1 MEQGTTKPDKMLEA
15 MKASTLVKKYEDEGI
30 HYASYKDTYR
40 SKDQTLQN
48 DNYPPHMNHSTLNKD
63 YQNLTEEY

>member
-15 MKASTLVKKYEDEGI
+15 LKASTLAKKYEDEGI

-40 SKDQTLQN
+40 SKD
-48 DNYPPHMNHSTLNKD
+48 
-63 YQNLTEEY
+63 

>member
-15 MKASTLVKKYEDEGI
+15 MKASTLVKNYEDEGI

-40 SKDQTLQN
+40 SKD
-48 DNYPPHMNHSTLNKD
+48 
-63 YQNLTEEY
+63 